1 MKFSLRDPWIAAGL
15 LIFVS
20 APVHAFSLLTNSDF
34 NTDVSGWT
42 ATGPWVHN
50 SAVGVFGQLGAA
62 QITSPAAGEYF
73 LSQCADISDVDPGR
87 SVTLAAFVNTV
98 DHNSPVAVEVELH
111 DTADCSG
118 APLATAGEA
127 NASPPTNF
135 FLGLYTPIAVPLTG
149 AQRALVRLKVTSTA
163 AAQTTLF
170 DIATLRYD
178 LVVGGEFGSDLN
190 NWVQTPPG
198 SWQIVSDGVSTPP
211 GAAEATVSA
220 GGFVFLSQCLLVG
233 ALPATATY
241 QAWIRVKA
249 LDELAD
255 YQLSFQFW
263 DNETCAPPGNQ
274 VLVQGLLTRPGTL
287 NQWGF
292 FFTTVPRPEEARSVA
307 IFIALN
313 AGQGTPGSRFRV
325 DDFIMTPAGA
335 LLNTGDGNFK
345 DGFEPAGTNNP

>member
-1 MKFSLRDPWIAAGL
+1 MRVSLGGSLFAASML
-15 LIFVS
+15 FM
-20 APVHAFSLLTNSDF
+20 AATPAHAFSLLSNSDF
-34 NTDVSGWT
+34 NTDVDGWT
-42 ATGPWVHN
+42 ASGPWVHN
-50 SAVGVFGQLGAA
+50 PAAGAFGQLGAA
-62 QITSPAAGEYF
+62 QVTSPAAGEHT
-73 LSQCADISDVDPGR
+73 LSQCADISDVGAGR
-87 SVTLAAFVNTV
+87 SVTLAAFANTV
-98 DHNSPVAVEVELH
+98 DHNSPVSVEIELY
-111 DTADCSG
+111 DNADCSG

-127 NASPPTNF
+127 STSPPAGF
-135 FLGLYTPIAVPLTG
+135 FLGLYTPIAVPLAG
-149 AQRALVRLKVTSTA
+149 AQRALVRLKVSNTA

-178 LVVGGEFGSDLN
+178 LVIGGAFSSDLN
-190 NWVQTPPG
+190 NWVQTPPA
-198 SWQIVSDGVSTPP
+198 SWQLVSDGVSTPP

-274 VLVQGLLTRPGTL
+274 VLVQGLLTRPGNL

-307 IFIALN
+307 VFIALN
-313 AGQGTPGSRFRV
+313 AGEGTPGTRFRV

-345 DGFEPAGTNNP
+345 DGFEPAGAATP